1 MNAEVKG
8 SQIVITR
15 FLFAKKRIEADEIE
29 SMLLRTKEDL
39 IRLKSGKEIR
49 LKPGRL
55 YNYFVED
62 DLSELAAKNHISFE
76 KEIDYSETSLYF
88 EDFQDVMRRAE
99 ADQRVFEAEVE
110 PYVKAKLSDSASIR
124 TEILSGADRVL
135 LVINI
140 VKDGMKVFPK
150 SDGAPE
156 IYKEKFGLRE
166 VYALDVLDEAMM
178 VRYDSLTN
186 NSRWL
191 TLDDVNNM
199 IPSIKNTVDEMCTNG
214 MVYAAEAGLQIG
226 YDASEIT

>member
-1 MNAEVKG
+1 MFAEVKG
-8 SQIVITR
+8 TQIVVTR
-15 FLFAKKRIEADEIE
+15 FLFAKKRIEAEEIE
-29 SMLLRTKEDL
+29 SMLLRTDEDL

-49 LKPGRL
+49 LKLGHL
-55 YNYFVED
+55 YNCFVAD

-76 KEIDYSETSLYF
+76 KEIDYSETEVYF
-88 EDFQDVMRRAE
+88 DDLSDVMRRAE

-124 TEILSGADRVL
+124 TEILCGAGDLRL
-135 LVINI
+135 LINI

-166 VYALDVLDEAMM
+166 VYALEVLDEAMM
-178 VRYDSLTN
+178 VRYDSATN
-186 NSRWL
+186 SSRWL
-191 TLDDVNNM
+191 MLDDVNNM

-214 MVYAAEAGLQIG
+214 MAYAAEAGL
-226 YDASEIT
+226 